1 MKSSA
6 SIPRPPPTN
15 PAPVWHAQSTD
26 AALAALAATAQ
37 GLTQAEAE
45 QRLATHGPNSL
56 PTPPAPS
63 ALMRLLRQL
72 AAEGLG
78 VVVVLHDINLAG
90 AYADQVL
97 VMNDGRI
104 ETSGDCEEVLQPQL
118 VQRIWGVVC
127 QRLTVPDAHRSWLA
141 FS

>member
-1 MKSSA
+1 MTPSA

-45 QRLATHGPNSL
+45 QRLAAHGPNSL

-63 ALMRLLRQL
+63 ALMRLLRQFNNLLLYVLMAAATVTAFMGHWVDTCEVKHYL
-72 AAEGLG
+72 ARLPRNALCEVVPRNALLTLLEG
-78 VVVVLHDINLAG
+78 
-90 AYADQVL
+90 
-97 VMNDGRI
+97 
-104 ETSGDCEEVLQPQL
+104 
-118 VQRIWGVVC
+118 
-127 QRLTVPDAHRSWLA
+127 
-141 FS
+141 

>member
-56 PTPPAPS
+56 PAPPAPN
-63 ALMRLLRQL
+63 ALMRLLRQ
-72 AAEGLG
+72 
-78 VVVVLHDINLAG
+78 VINLPLYEPMAG
-90 AYADQVL
+90 
-97 VMNDGRI
+97 GTR
-104 ETSGDCEEVLQPQL
+104 P
-118 VQRIWGVVC
+118 
-127 QRLTVPDAHRSWLA
+127 RLPRPRAMRS
-141 FS
+141 

>member
-1 MKSSA
+1 MTPSA

-45 QRLATHGPNSL
+45 QRLAAHGPNSL

-63 ALMRLLRQL
+63 ALMRLLRQFNNL
-72 AAEGLG
+72 LLYVLMAAATVTAFMGHWVDTG
-78 VVVVLHDINLAG
+78 VIAAVVVLNAVIGFA
-90 AYADQVL
+90 
-97 VMNDGRI
+97 
-104 ETSGDCEEVLQPQL
+104 QL
-118 VQRIWGVVC
+118 LRNYFDHLRRV
-127 QRLTVPDAHRSWLA
+127 
-141 FS
+141 